1 MKKIFMI
8 AVVACAAL
16 MVACGGGEKKET
28 VESKAEQ
35 LALQLYDAVVS
46 EDGAKVEAAVKA
58 LHDYGQ
64 NLSVADQEKLVYAH
78 MDALAKKIADVRA
91 NGSDKYLSDIKL
103 PKLTNEIAVNLYGEI
118 DETLP
123 QKFREVAQKHYYKAT
138 GLDQK

>member
-16 MVACGGGEKKET
+16 MVACGGEKKET

-64 NLSVADQEKLVYAH
+64 NLSVADQDKLVNAH

-91 NGSDKYLSDIKL
+91 NGGDKYLSDVKL
-103 PKLTNEIAVNLYGEI
+103 PQLTNEIAVNLYGEI

-123 QKFREVAQKHYYKAT
+123 QKFRDVAQKHYYKAT
-138 GLDQK
+138 GLDKK